1 MSREFDKDL
10 TRLKQNIARIRR
22 DIRLQALELQ
32 QLIDA
37 DLDCTACAGQL
48 MRMQADLVLFLAKRD
63 RLLERA

>member
-1 MSREFDKDL
+1 MDADI

-22 DIRLQALELQ
+22 DIRLQALELL

-37 DLDCTACAGQL
+37 DLDCTSCAERL
-48 MRMQADLVLFLAKRD
+48 MRMQADLVLFLEKRD